1 MSGLPQVNAKVGKG
15 IGCFELYW
23 SSFGSMPCGFMT
35 FSGVNFQK
43 RFVMII
49 ASSAFWMTRWL
60 TPTPILTRSPI
71 ASFKDRLAPRHLIPA
86 LPGQTG
92 RS

>member
-15 IGCFELYW
+15 IGCFEFYW

-71 ASFKDRLAPRHLIPA
+71 ASFKDRLAPHYFNSSAAGPN
-86 LPGQTG
+86 G
-92 RS
+92 